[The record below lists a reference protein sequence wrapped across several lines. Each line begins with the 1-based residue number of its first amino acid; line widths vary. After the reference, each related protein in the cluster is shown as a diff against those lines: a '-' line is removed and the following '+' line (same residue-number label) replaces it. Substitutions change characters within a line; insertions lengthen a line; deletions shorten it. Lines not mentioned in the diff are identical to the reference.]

1 VFVDLSA
8 LTPRERYK
16 FLLPVI
22 APRPIAFVSTL
33 GPSGTGNL
41 APFSYFT
48 MGGSSPQSLVFCP
61 LLNSNS
67 ERKDTLRNI
76 EATEEFVVNIVTRA
90 MAEGVNQ
97 ASFAY
102 GYGTDEFDAAGF
114 TRAPSTMVKPPRVL
128 ESPVNM
134 ECRLFRIVRHGEGPL
149 ASNYVIGEVVA
160 VHVDDAVLVNGIPD
174 IRRIAPVTRLGGDD
188 WGELTPE
195 SIFTLVRP
203 R

>member
-1 VFVDLSA
+1 VFVDLST

-33 GPSGTGNL
+33 GPNGSGNL

-61 LLNSNS
+61 LLNSKS

-76 EATEEFVVNIVTRA
+76 EATGEFVVNIVTRA
-90 MAEGVNQ
+90 MAQGVNQ

-102 GYGTDEFDAAGF
+102 EYGTDEFDASGF
-114 TRAPSTMVKPPRVL
+114 TRSPSTMVRPPRVA
-128 ESPVNM
+128 ESPVNL
-134 ECRLFRIVRHGEGPL
+134 ECRLFQVVRHGEGPM
-149 ASNYVIGEVVA
+149 ASNYVIGEVLA
-160 VHVDDAVLVNGIPD
+160 VHVNDAVLVNGLPD

-188 WGELTPE
+188 WGEMTADA
-195 SIFTLVRP
+195 IFTMARP
-203 R
+203 Q